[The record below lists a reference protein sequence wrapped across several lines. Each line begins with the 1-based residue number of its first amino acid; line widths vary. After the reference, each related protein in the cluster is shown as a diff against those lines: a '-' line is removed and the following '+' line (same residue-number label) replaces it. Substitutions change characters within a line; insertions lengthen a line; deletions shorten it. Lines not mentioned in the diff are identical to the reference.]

1 MPIPSRNS
9 EDEVGAAV
17 IEYEDIAP
25 NVDRFRASLVAFA
38 CLVERHFS
46 VVIK

>member
-17 IEYEDIAP
+17 IEHEDIAL
-25 NVDRFRASLVAFA
+25 NVDRFSAS
-38 CLVERHFS
+38 S
-46 VVIK
+46 VTFGLLG